1 MSEVTTLPKIA
12 LELLVYTLY
21 EIEEMNKTAP
31 DNDGRKDGYDTLTL
45 DPNGKVFDKVV

>member
-1 MSEVTTLPKIA
+1 MSEIATLPRVA
-12 LELLVYTLY
+12 LELLAYTLY

-31 DNDGRKDGYDTLTL
+31 DSDGVKDKYDTLTL